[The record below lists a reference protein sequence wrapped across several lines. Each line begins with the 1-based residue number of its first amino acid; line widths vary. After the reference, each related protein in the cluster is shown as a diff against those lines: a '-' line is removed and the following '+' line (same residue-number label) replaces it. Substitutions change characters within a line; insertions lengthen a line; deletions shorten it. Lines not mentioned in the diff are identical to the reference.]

1 MCIRDSYNNEQAT
14 EEAFDKE
21 DWFGTGDIASITSDG
36 FLNIQDRA
44 KDLIKSGGEW
54 ISSIDIENIVMGH
67 PKVANCAVIA
77 VSHPKWEERPLL
89 VIVSNGNN
97 RVTKKEIDNL
107 LLEHIAQWQLPDAIE
122 FLDALPLT
130 ATGKVSKLTLRE
142 KFANYK
148 LT

>member
-1 MCIRDSYNNEQAT
+1 MEVWRHSHYQIFPNGAFLVLFSFRNISFGWPKWVHIRYIYALHPQ
-14 EEAFDKE
+14 
-21 DWFGTGDIASITSDG
+21 
-36 FLNIQDRA
+36 RV
-44 KDLIKSGGEW
+44 
-54 ISSIDIENIVMGH
+54 DIENIVMGH

-77 VSHPKWEERPLL
+77 VPHSKWEERPLL
-89 VIVSNGNN
+89 VVVSNGNI
-97 RVTKKEIDNL
+97 RVTKKEIDDL

>member
-1 MCIRDSYNNEQAT
+1 M
-14 EEAFDKE
+14 
-21 DWFGTGDIASITSDG
+21 
-36 FLNIQDRA
+36 
-44 KDLIKSGGEW
+44 IKSGGEW

-77 VSHPKWEERPLL
+77 VSHLKWEERPLL
-89 VIVSNGNN
+89 VIVSNGKN
-97 RVTKKEIDNL
+97 RVTKKEVDDL

-148 LT
+148 LA

>member
-1 MCIRDSYNNEQAT
+1 
-14 EEAFDKE
+14 
-21 DWFGTGDIASITSDG
+21 
-36 FLNIQDRA
+36 
-44 KDLIKSGGEW
+44 
-54 ISSIDIENIVMGH
+54 MGH

-89 VIVSNGNN
+89 VVVSNGKN
-97 RVTKKEIDNL
+97 RVTKKEVDDL
-107 LLEHIAQWQLPDAIE
+107 LLEHIARWQLPDAIE